1 MKRIISVIFISL
13 LLISLA
19 APAALASN
27 LPSWYPEDWS
37 SFNDFHGTDLPRVV
51 DDADIFTPSEE
62 AQLTQL
68 VNDLIAKHNGKYDLV
83 IFTDVSNY
91 GVGAGMSAS
100 DGVYP
105 ADFYQAHGYGK
116 GENYS
121 GSVIFICM
129 EPGNRYWWS
138 AARGDSRSYFTSE
151 NVNALDDGIESYM
164 VDGDYASAMYRYI
177 ELLDEIYTNGKIT
190 HKRSAGDYLFCG
202 AAAAIVGL
210 IAGAIN
216 SSSKVRKMKNV
227 NFATY
232 ANDYIVQNSFNLRG
246 VNEMFLYK
254 NVTRT
259 VIQTSSGSSRSGG
272 GSSYSGGYHSSGG
285 GSFSGGGRHF

>member
-1 MKRIISVIFISL
+1 MKKILSIIFISL
-13 LLISLA
+13 LL
-19 APAALASN
+19 AALAVPAVFASD
-27 LPSWYPEDWS
+27 LPAWYPEDWS
-37 SFNDFHGTDLPRVV
+37 SFSDFHGTDLPRVV
-51 DDADIFTPSEE
+51 DDADIFTDAEE
-62 AQLTQL
+62 AKLTKL
-68 VNDLIAKHNGKYDLV
+68 ANDLIAKFDDKYDFV

-91 GVGAGMSAS
+91 GIGKGMEAS

-138 AARGDSRSYFTSE
+138 AARGDSKNYYTE
-151 NVNALDDGIESYM
+151 ANVNAIDDGIEPYM
-164 VDGDYASAMYRYI
+164 VDGDYAGAMYKYI
-177 ELLDEIYTNGKIT
+177 ELLDELYSTGKIA
-190 HKRSAGDYLFCG
+190 HKRTFSDYLFCG
-202 AAAAIVGL
+202 IAAAIVGL

-216 SSSKVRKMKNV
+216 MSSKTKNMKKV
-227 NFATY
+227 NYATY
-232 ANDYIVQNSFNLRG
+232 ANDYIVQDSFKVRG
-246 VNEMFLYK
+246 IKEMFLYR

-259 VIQTSSGSSRSGG
+259 VIESSSRSSGG
-272 GSSYSGGYHSSGG
+272 GSSYSGSYHSSGG